1 MINSYHYSAEN
12 YGDEFMS
19 AAGDTGL
26 KFSSES
32 VENTSMIND
41 VGLNISYLRIFLRI
55 PSYKLGATLFEPGY
69 KTK

>member
-1 MINSYHYSAEN
+1 
-12 YGDEFMS
+12 MS

-41 VGLNISYLRIFLRI
+41 VGLNISQLHISLRIL
-55 PSYKLGATLFEPGY
+55 SYKLGATLFESEY